1 MSFRLNPTRSVFET
15 LYPSLS
21 ERVRLSLEA
30 DLDLAPLGEVF
41 QKSGKWLRPFRERR
55 GEYRLRCPH
64 GLLGNLRHGPIQ
76 DLDTYYGD
84 THQQASPQDP
94 VLHY

>member
-21 ERVRLSLEA
+21 ERVRYSKNPE
-30 DLDLAPLGEVF
+30 
-41 QKSGKWLRPFRERR
+41 SGSGPSENGGVNTGSVVHMACWA
-55 GEYRLRCPH
+55 
-64 GLLGNLRHGPIQ
+64 RHGPIQ

>member
-1 MSFRLNPTRSVFET
+1 
-15 LYPSLS
+15 
-21 ERVRLSLEA
+21 
-30 DLDLAPLGEVF
+30 
-41 QKSGKWLRPFRERR
+41 
-55 GEYRLRCPH
+55 
-64 GLLGNLRHGPIQ
+64 LLGNLRHGPIQ